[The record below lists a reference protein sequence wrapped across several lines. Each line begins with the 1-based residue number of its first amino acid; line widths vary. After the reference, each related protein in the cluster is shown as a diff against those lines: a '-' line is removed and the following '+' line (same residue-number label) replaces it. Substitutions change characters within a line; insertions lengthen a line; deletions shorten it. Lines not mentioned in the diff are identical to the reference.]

1 MEDLYEIQK
10 NRFSEFHSQYNK
22 FLNMLKTKDKFD
34 NKTLFKILEL
44 NNNMNMLINNLI
56 DIEHD
61 FIKDNTDFEDKL
73 KEYNENE
80 EIFKKFLPLIFMYKM
95 SLNSNPTI

>member
-1 MEDLYEIQK
+1 M
-10 NRFSEFHSQYNK
+10 
-22 FLNMLKTKDKFD
+22 KTKKSKIVLRYGENPNQKGYLISDKKNSIF
-34 NKTLFKILEL
+34 NYQISGKQISY
-44 NNNMNMLINNLI
+44 NNLI

-80 EIFKKFLPLIFMYKM
+80 EIFKKLLPLIFMYKM

>member
-1 MEDLYEIQK
+1 MNELYDIQK
-10 NRFSEFHSQYNK
+10 TRFSEFHSQYNK
-22 FLNMLKTKDKFD
+22 FLAMIKTKDKLD

-44 NNNMNMLINNLI
+44 NSNINLLINNLI

-61 FIKDNTDFEDKL
+61 FIKNDINYKDKL

-80 EIFKKFLPLIFMYKM
+80 EIFKKFLPFIFMYKM
-95 SLNSNPTI
+95 SLNN